1 METKTIAELG
11 IKITPETGS
20 YWNHNGAYQ
29 EEGDR
34 LFEEMVPAAYAA
46 STRNGELIRAIN
58 RLTYEYLNNGNCN
71 AAEVH
76 YVGEHEYDEEM
87 DDPEEIES
95 VEIDAYYLKFIEL
108 IENSLIEKIDS
119 KEVNEV
125 MNRVREIIEDQ
136 NTSQNYCHD
145 YFSAKNVNVYSRMAD
160 MVIWFVLNTE
170 DEDLP
175 QDYAR
180 N

>member
-1 METKTIAELG
+1 METKTVAELG

-34 LFEEMVPAAYAA
+34 LFEEMVPDMGAAP
-46 STRNGELIRAIN
+46 TRNGELIRAIN
-58 RLTYEYLNNGNCN
+58 RLTYEYLNNGNGN

-76 YVGEHEYDEEM
+76 YIGDHEYDEEM
-87 DDPEEIES
+87 EDPDDIES

-108 IENSLIEKIDS
+108 IKDSLMEKINS
-119 KEVNEV
+119 NEVNGV

-136 NTSQNYCHD
+136 YTSQNYCYE
-145 YFSAKNVNVYSRMAD
+145 YFSAKNVNVYSRMTD

-175 QDYAR
+175 QGYDR